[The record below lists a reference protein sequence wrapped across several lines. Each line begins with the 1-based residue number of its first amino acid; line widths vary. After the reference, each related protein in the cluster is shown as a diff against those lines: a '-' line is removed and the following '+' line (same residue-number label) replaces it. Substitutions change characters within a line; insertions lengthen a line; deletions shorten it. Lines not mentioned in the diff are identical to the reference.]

1 MDRALKELT
10 GENATQLEK
19 IQELEQELA
28 EAMEREEGEGDVKTI
43 TETKIVTAPVDTK
56 HFDD

>member
-1 MDRALKELT
+1 
-10 GENATQLEK
+10 
-19 IQELEQELA
+19 
-28 EAMEREEGEGDVKTI
+28 MEREEGEGEVKTI

>member
-28 EAMEREEGEGDVKTI
+28 EAMEREEGEGEVKTI